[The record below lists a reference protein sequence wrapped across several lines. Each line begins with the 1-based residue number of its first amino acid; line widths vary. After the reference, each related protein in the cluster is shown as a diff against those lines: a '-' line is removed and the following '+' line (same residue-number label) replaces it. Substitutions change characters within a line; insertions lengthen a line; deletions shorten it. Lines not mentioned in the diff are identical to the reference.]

1 MKGNIEENI
10 LVVRSCVC
18 FTPRKLLYI
27 DITVIHDDYRDGRIK
42 LFGAPGVEVL
52 LQSPLRAPCK
62 YLEVRTF
69 STAYCA

>member
-1 MKGNIEENI
+1 MLYPKEA
-10 LVVRSCVC
+10 
-18 FTPRKLLYI
+18 PYI
-27 DITVIHDDYRDGRIK
+27 DITVIHNDYRDGRIK

-62 YLEVRTF
+62 YLEVSTF